1 MVSIRVLAA
10 DGSVRAEALGTD
22 YANLLFEGAYNEGDR
37 IEFRA
42 DASRVRVKVDSA
54 VEEARVYLAGGAFTY
69 RLPLS
74 GDNLSVYAP
83 GAFMGN
89 RHLISIRP
97 DGNNERR
104 NVALNPADQRGDV
117 TAYPHATANVETR
130 NESVFCAR
138 NVIDGITLAAGHGR
152 WPYESWG
159 IGARTDACLTLDFGR
174 DVAIDEMILYLRA
187 DFPHDAYWIQA
198 SVTLSNGFVK
208 TFPLEGADGPQRIEL
223 GEQIVRWLKLDRLIK
238 CDNPSAF
245 PSLRQL
251 EVYGRDAED

>member
-1 MVSIRVLAA
+1 MVSIRILSA
-10 DGSVRAEALGTD
+10 DGVIRAEAAGSE
-22 YANLLFEGAYNEGDR
+22 YANLLFNGTYNEGDG

-42 DASRVRVKVDSA
+42 DQSRVRVKVDSQ
-54 VEEARVYLAGGAFTY
+54 VEEARVYLAGGGFTY
-69 RLPLS
+69 RIPLS
-74 GDNLSVYAP
+74 GDNPAVYAP
-83 GAFMGN
+83 GAFSGD

-97 DGNNERR
+97 DGENERR
-104 NVALNPADQRGDV
+104 NVALNPADQRGTV

-138 NVIDGITLAAGHGR
+138 NVIDGITIANGHGR

-174 DVAIDEMILYLRA
+174 DVEIDEMVLYLRA
-187 DFPHDAYWIQA
+187 DFPHDAYWIKA
-198 SVTLSNGFVK
+198 SVTLSNGFEK
-208 TFPLEGADGPQRIEL
+208 TFPLEGIDGPQRVSL
-223 GEQIVRWLKLDRLIK
+223 GKQTVRWLKLDRLVK

-251 EVYGRDAED
+251 EVYGRDA

>member
-1 MVSIRVLAA
+1 MVSIRVLSAKNA
-10 DGSVRAEALGTD
+10 VRAEAAGVES
-22 YANLLFEGAYNEGDR
+22 ANLLFEGAYDEGDR
-37 IEFRA
+37 IEFRS
-42 DASRVRVKVDSA
+42 DRSRARVKVDA
-54 VEEARVYLAGGAFTY
+54 CVEEARVYMTGGGFTY
-69 RLPLS
+69 ALPLS
-74 GDNLSVYAP
+74 GDNPAAYAP
-83 GAFMGN
+83 GAFRGE

-97 DGNNERR
+97 DEDNERR

-152 WPYESWG
+152 WPFESWG

-174 DVAIDEMILYLRA
+174 DVEIDEMVLYLRA
-187 DFPHDAYWIQA
+187 DFPHDAYWIKA
-198 SVTLSNGFVK
+198 SVTLSNGFEK
-208 TFPLEGADGPQRIEL
+208 TFPLEGIDGPQRVSL
-223 GEQIVRWLKLDRLIK
+223 GKQTVRWLKLDRLVK

-251 EVYGRDAED
+251 EVYGRDA